1 MINNRTDYRWVTIPD
16 DMLINGEIMPLRQNK
31 GSLRGE
37 DVCFLLEAMSEI
49 YKVVNNAN
57 TSNVMDKRILSE
69 RYRRVI
75 TQFRTWA
82 QISPTQSGKPVKGG
96 QWQKYYDLDSSTI
109 VSPTYMDS
117 SMAVGVEELQADV
130 SAFQTGK
137 PLNQQEVMKIF
148 EDQMKMRFF
157 QIYTGLQTNLM
168 QNPTYNVVKTGK
180 EEVHE
185 DVAPPYTWNYATK
198 ISSSN
203 GVETYSSEETTLNG
217 GQFLYDPG
225 NAYLKDLNF
234 VKRAIVFVQFFL
246 SVRRYDNSS
255 LKRFHYN
262 RCYPISA
269 VLQDGKFV
277 IDSKQVVDAVNEFI
291 AQQNFNLNPTN
302 RNNGVRS
309 GYMQMDPEWAV
320 VELGDRMNW
329 KQEL

>member
-1 MINNRTDYRWVTIPD
+1 MITNRSDYMWVTIPY
-16 DMLINGEIMPLRQNK
+16 DMIINGEIMPLRQNK
-31 GSLRGE
+31 GSIRGE
-37 DVCFLLEAMSEI
+37 DVCFLLESMSEI

-57 TSNVMDKRILSE
+57 TSHVMDKRILSE

-75 TQFRTWA
+75 NQFRTLA
-82 QISPTQSGKPVKGG
+82 QVSPRQAGKPVKCG
-96 QWQKYYDLDSSTI
+96 QWQKYYDLDSSTT

-117 SMAVGVEELQADV
+117 SMAVDVNELQADV
-130 SAFQTGK
+130 SAFQKGK

-148 EDQMKMRFF
+148 EDQMKMRCF

-198 ISSSN
+198 ISYS
-203 GVETYSSEETTLNG
+203 TYSSEETTLNG

-234 VKRAIVFVQFFL
+234 VKSAIVFVQFFL